1 MDLGALIANEGFP
14 PTTFVLAYGSG
25 AVPQAGYAS
34 AKEQPMLDL
43 VLVVED
49 AVEWHRANLA
59 VNRSHYSVLALG
71 GPNLIALAQRATAG
85 VYYNTLVA
93 MKSAQES
100 GGSRLMKYGV
110 VSRGDLED
118 DLNSWRW
125 LYLSGR
131 LHKPVLLSPFNSD
144 SLQDSLRANLS
155 SAVRA
160 ALLLLPAEFTRE
172 DLYLAIAG
180 LSYGGDLRMLFGE
193 NPDKVSNIVRPNL
206 ARFDDLYNP
215 ILKDFAEH
223 CDLNLGSE
231 ASTGRC
237 SQDTSMAT
245 RRLLAESLPSAVRFP
260 ITSDASPEGALR
272 ARLRSV
278 VRNSSAIQSG
288 KGILTAGPVKSA
300 TYTCAKIGKWA
311 AWQAAKWSKRLRP

>member
-1 MDLGALIANEGFP
+1 M
-14 PTTFVLAYGSG
+14 LAYGSG
-25 AVPQAGYAS
+25 AVPQAGYAN

-49 AVEWHRANLA
+49 AVEWHRANIA
-59 VNRSHYSVLALG
+59 INRSHYSALALG
-71 GPNLIALAQRATAG
+71 GPNLITKAQRMAAG
-85 VYYNTLVA
+85 VYYNTLVP
-93 MKSAQES
+93 MKSSREG

-110 VSRGDLED
+110 VSRVDLED

-131 LHKPVLLSPFNSD
+131 LHKPVLLSAFNSD
-144 SLQDSLRANLS
+144 SLQSALRVNLS
-155 SAVRA
+155 SSVRA
-160 ALLLLPAEFTRE
+160 ALLLLPAEFIRE

-223 CDLNLGSE
+223 CDWNVGSD
-231 ASTGRC
+231 ASTEKC

-245 RRLLAESLPSAVRFP
+245 RRLLVESLPSAVRFP
-260 ITSDASPEGALR
+260 SSDASPGKVLTNQ
-272 ARLRSV
+272 LRSV
-278 VRNSSAIQSG
+278 VRKSSSIQSA

-300 TYTCAKIGKWA
+300 TYTGAKIGKWA
-311 AWQAAKWSKRLRP
+311 AWQVTKWSKRLRP

>member
-1 MDLGALIANEGFP
+1 MDLGALVANEGFP
-14 PTTFVLAYGSG
+14 PTTLMLAYGSG
-25 AVPQAGYAS
+25 AVPLAGYAN

-49 AVEWHRANLA
+49 AVEWHRANIA
-59 VNRSHYSVLALG
+59 INRSHYSALALG
-71 GPNLIALAQRATAG
+71 GPNLITKAQRMAAG
-85 VYYNTLVA
+85 VYYNTLVP
-93 MKSAQES
+93 MKSSREG

-110 VSRGDLED
+110 VSRVDLED

-131 LHKPVLLSPFNSD
+131 LHKPVLLSAFNSD
-144 SLQDSLRANLS
+144 SLQSALRVNLS
-155 SAVRA
+155 SSVRA

-223 CDLNLGSE
+223 CDWNVGSD
-231 ASTGRC
+231 ASTEKC

-245 RRLLAESLPSAVRFP
+245 RRLLVESLPSAVRFP
-260 ITSDASPEGALR
+260 SSDASPGKVLTNQ
-272 ARLRSV
+272 LRSV
-278 VRNSSAIQSG
+278 VRKSSSIQSA

-300 TYTCAKIGKWA
+300 TYTGAKIGKWA
-311 AWQAAKWSKRLRP
+311 AWQATKWSKRLRP

>member
-1 MDLGALIANEGFP
+1 
-14 PTTFVLAYGSG
+14 
-25 AVPQAGYAS
+25 
-34 AKEQPMLDL
+34 MLDL

-49 AVEWHRANLA
+49 AVEWHRANIA
-59 VNRSHYSVLALG
+59 INRSHYSALALG
-71 GPNLIALAQRATAG
+71 GPNLITKAQRMAAG
-85 VYYNTLVA
+85 VYYNTLVP
-93 MKSAQES
+93 MKSSREG

-110 VSRGDLED
+110 VSRVDLED

-131 LHKPVLLSPFNSD
+131 LHKPVLLSAFNSD
-144 SLQDSLRANLS
+144 SLQSALRVNLS
-155 SAVRA
+155 SSVRA

-223 CDLNLGSE
+223 CDWNVGSD
-231 ASTGRC
+231 ASTEKC

-245 RRLLAESLPSAVRFP
+245 RRLLVESLPSAVRFP
-260 ITSDASPEGALR
+260 SSDASPGKVLTNQ
-272 ARLRSV
+272 LRSV
-278 VRNSSAIQSG
+278 VRKSSSIQSA

-300 TYTCAKIGKWA
+300 TYTGAKIGKWA
-311 AWQAAKWSKRLRP
+311 AWQATKWSKRLRP